1 MRFITKLLLGALL
14 IALIPAAASAAT
26 VIDEDLNLASD
37 ASSFTEVALG
47 TDHQVLWGFDYSG
60 IVGPA
65 PNTGDAST
73 IGVRVT
79 RQSDSGCG

>member
-47 TDHQVLWGFDYSG
+47 TDHQVLWGFD
-60 IVGPA
+60 
-65 PNTGDAST
+65 
-73 IGVRVT
+73 
-79 RQSDSGCG
+79 